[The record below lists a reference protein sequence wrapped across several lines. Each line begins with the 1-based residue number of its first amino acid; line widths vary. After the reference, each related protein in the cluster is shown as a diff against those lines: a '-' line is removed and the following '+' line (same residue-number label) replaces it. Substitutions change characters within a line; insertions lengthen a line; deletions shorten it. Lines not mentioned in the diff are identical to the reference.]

1 MNIYIRTLTKNDI
14 KNVQEVVTLSW
25 RDTYKQIIPLD
36 IQKRFLN
43 VTYSEDALIERIH
56 NSHFFIAEKDNQ
68 IVGVANFSL
77 LDDSGQVELG
87 ALYLH
92 PDFKRQ
98 GIGKQL
104 FHKALDEIEGVK
116 EVLVHVEKHNKEAL
130 AFYNKM
136 GFTYVKEVHEYFY
149 GYPLHSIQLILYRF

>member
-14 KNVQEVVTLSW
+14 KSVQEVVTLSW
-25 RDTYKQIIPLD
+25 HDTYKQIIPLD

-43 VTYSEDALIERIH
+43 VTYSGDALMERIH
-56 NSHFFIAEKDNQ
+56 HSHFFIAEKDNQ
-68 IVGVANFSL
+68 MVGFANFSL

-104 FHKALDEIEGVK
+104 LHRGINHIEGVK
-116 EVLVHVEKHNKEAL
+116 EILVHVEKHNKAAQ

-136 GFTYVKEVHEYFY
+136 GFAYVKEVHEFFY
-149 GYPLHSIQLILYRF
+149 GYPIHSVQLILYPF